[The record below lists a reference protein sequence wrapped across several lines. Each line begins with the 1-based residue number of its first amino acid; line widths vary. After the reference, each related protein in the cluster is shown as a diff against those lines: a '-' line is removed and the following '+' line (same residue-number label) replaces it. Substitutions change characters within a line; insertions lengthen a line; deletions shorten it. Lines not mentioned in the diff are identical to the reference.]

1 MIMVFLFS
9 CDLLYQSFTLW
20 LLASPLSIKIYG
32 KQASTLAAMLISL
45 VHLIL
50 RSYISFISDVFT
62 QQFLTFNCSLLA
74 LSFHILSST
83 IFAFQDLPPHP
94 AGFHTPDPAS
104 RRISYPSWLPGQHK
118 ARPHSRIHACLM
130 SIVVSPDHPGFLEVN
145 VEPLRR
151 LL

>member
-1 MIMVFLFS
+1 MTAPPCFLIKVWEIRSAAEKRHAERGLCNDHGFLFS

-62 QQFLTFNCSLLA
+62 QQFLTFNCSLL
-74 LSFHILSST
+74 LSFHILS
-83 IFAFQDLPPHP
+83 
-94 AGFHTPDPAS
+94 
-104 RRISYPSWLPGQHK
+104 
-118 ARPHSRIHACLM
+118 
-130 SIVVSPDHPGFLEVN
+130 
-145 VEPLRR
+145 
-151 LL
+151 